1 MDELYKKYSKLV
13 YNYLNSLSGN
23 TSIAEE
29 LTQETFY
36 KAIKGIN
43 KFNNECKIS
52 TWLCK
57 IAKNAWNDYL
67 RKERSQNLVSINY
80 EDYIE
85 KIIFEK
91 SFEEKIEDKS
101 EIISLYKYIHTL
113 DENTREVF
121 YLRLK
126 GELSFKEIGE
136 ILNKSEDWS
145 RLTFYR
151 GKIKLKE
158 AMKDEKRM

>member
-1 MDELYKKYSKLV
+1 MDELYKEYSKLV
-13 YNYLNSLSGN
+13 FYYLNSLSGN
-23 TSIAEE
+23 SYIAEE

-36 KAIKGIN
+36 RAIEGIT

-57 IAKNAWNDYL
+57 IAKNTWNDYL
-67 RKERSQNLVSINY
+67 RKEKFPKTFSIDDENF
-80 EDYIE
+80 IE
-85 KIIFEK
+85 KIILEE
-91 SFEEKIEDKS
+91 SFEDNIEDKS
-101 EIISLYKYIHTL
+101 QIISLYKYIHKL
-113 DENTREVF
+113 DEDTREVF

-136 ILNKSEDWS
+136 ILDKSEDWAS
-145 RLTFYR
+145 LTFYR

-158 AMKDEKRM
+158 AMNNK

>member
-1 MDELYKKYSKLV
+1 MEELYKEYSKLI
-13 YNYLNSLSGN
+13 YYYLNSLCGDHA
-23 TSIAEE
+23 IAEE

-36 KAIKGIN
+36 KAIKGIK

-57 IAKNAWNDYL
+57 IAKNTWTDYL
-67 RKERSQNLVSINY
+67 RKEKMQETLSIDDENF
-80 EDYIE
+80 IE
-85 KIIFEK
+85 KTILEK
-91 SFEEKIEDKS
+91 SFEDTINDKS
-101 EIISLYKYIHTL
+101 EIISLYKQIHEL
-113 DENTREVF
+113 DEDTREVF

-136 ILNKSEDWS
+136 ILNKSEDWA
-145 RLTFYR
+145 RLNFYR

-158 AMKDEKRM
+158 AMNNK

>member
-1 MDELYKKYSKLV
+1 MEELYKEYSKLV
-13 YNYLNSLSGN
+13 FHYLYSRCENYA
-23 TSIAEE
+23 IAEE

-52 TWLCK
+52 TWLCR
-57 IAKNAWNDYL
+57 IAKNIYSDYL
-67 RKERSQNLVSINY
+67 RKEKVQRTFSIDDENF
-80 EDYIE
+80 IE
-85 KIIFEK
+85 EIIIEK
-91 SFEEKIEDKS
+91 SFEEVIDDKS
-101 EIISLYKYIHTL
+101 EIISLYKYIHEF
-113 DENTREVF
+113 DEDTREVF

-136 ILNKSEDWS
+136 ILNKSENWA

-158 AMKDEKRM
+158 VMNNK